1 MKRCHL
7 SEMKSYSPS
16 PFYGFKKIVMKLSS
30 CLMLSSLTIV
40 GCTRDMPKNDNPVK
54 PVDATALSIYSDK
67 VAYTPGSQVRFTL
80 NKTAANLKVRY
91 WHLDTLLSDNTL
103 SGQEWTW
110 KAPLQDFTGYLV
122 ELHDDKDS
130 VWASTA
136 VDVSSDWSRFPRYG
150 FLSKF
155 GSMTND
161 QMNQVV
167 KDLALHHINGLQ
179 FYDWQYKHHL
189 PLAGTVYYPLNQWLD
204 IANRPT
210 YLSTVKGYID
220 QAHQYGMKAMFYNL
234 AFGALND
241 AAFDGIQDQWYL
253 FKDKNHANKDVIR
266 LDPPMFKSSIYIL
279 DPFNT
284 NWQSYLAQKN
294 KDVYQVFA
302 FDGFH
307 IDQVGDRGSEYDYN
321 GNSVD
326 LAATYGPFIKSMK
339 NAAGDKHL
347 IMNAVNQYGQQG
359 SIATAPVDFLYTEVW
374 DPNNSY
380 QALANIITNND
391 QYGNGKKTVLAA
403 YMNYDKAN
411 SSGKFNTPGVLLTE
425 AVIFAFGGSHLELGE
440 HMLAKE
446 YFPNDNLGMD
456 GALSVG
462 MIRYYDF
469 LTAYE
474 NLLRDGGSFNNP
486 NITCTNNAMT
496 INNWPPTIGQV
507 SVIGKKIGNKQVLH
521 LINFNKAN
529 SLDWRD
535 TNGTQPAPAT
545 VLNANL
551 QLTTDKTVTKVWVAS
566 PDKNMGV
573 RQSIPFKQNGN
584 TISFTLP
591 SLQYWDMV
599 VVE

>member
-1 MKRCHL
+1 
-7 SEMKSYSPS
+7 
-16 PFYGFKKIVMKLSS
+16 MKLSS

-40 GCTRDMPKNDNPVK
+40 GCTRDMPKSDNPVK